1 MENIMDVIIYGVAAL
16 VCVVLAYLVRLN
28 RSEVLQYTQQ
38 LVQAAEQA
46 VQGSGM
52 GAAKKALVIAQ
63 LEAAGIR
70 VTAWLDTAI
79 DQIVDTLNANGAWLA
94 QQAKQATAGLADDNQ
109 DGGGAHE

>member
-1 MENIMDVIIYGVAAL
+1 MDILDVIIYGVAAL

-28 RSEVLQYTQQ
+28 RCEVLRYVQQ
-38 LVQAAEQA
+38 LVQSAEQA

-70 VTAWLDTAI
+70 VTAWLDSQV
-79 DQIVDTLNANGAWLA
+79 DLIVDTLNAHGAWLA

-109 DGGGAHE
+109 DGGEGDE

>member
-1 MENIMDVIIYGVAAL
+1 MDILDVIIYALAAM

-28 RSEVLQYTQQ
+28 RSEVLRYVQQ
-38 LVQAAEQA
+38 LVQGAEQA

-63 LEAAGIR
+63 LEAAGVR

-79 DQIVDTLNANGAWLA
+79 DQIVDTLNAHGAWLA
-94 QQAKQATAGLADDNQ
+94 GQAKQATAGLADADK
-109 DGGGAHE
+109 DGGEAHE